1 MFKEGDAVVHPTH
14 GAGVIK
20 SIKERTTP
28 KGKTKKYYTIQLRAQ
43 MNTQVLIPVKQAK
56 KIGLRRAI
64 DEKDLAQVWQVLQSE
79 PQSLPDENKARYQI
93 IQDKLDSMDVLQV
106 AEVVRDLV
114 WRQEEEEK
122 LKTRGRNLYRKG
134 LRFLISEVAAAQ
146 GISLTDAEAQVRA
159 HLRSE

>member
-28 KGKTKKYYTIQLRAQ
+28 KGKAKKYYTIQLRAQ
-43 MNTQVLIPVKQAK
+43 TNTQVMVPVKKAE

-64 DEKDLAQVWQVLQSE
+64 DEQDLEQIWEVLQSE
-79 PQSLPDENKARYQI
+79 AQSLPDENKARYKV

-106 AEVVRDLV
+106 AEVVRDMV

-122 LKTRGRNLYRKG
+122 LKTRGRKLYRKG

-146 GISLTDAEAQVRA
+146 GISIADAEAQIRA